1 MLWSKPLPLLLLQF
15 ILFNRLRVKMAL
27 VGLALLVAFLGL
39 SAPLLQKIFIDKLLN
54 QHSSAPLFQIANSLP
69 TGLWLLLGGL
79 AVFLNLSLYQLLS
92 YLCNLEAMKTQHAI
106 SKKLYQ
112 HLLQLRPLDY
122 QNKTTGELIAVY
134 ATDVPSCTILLEQ
147 SLPQGLNIIFPL
159 ILTPLVLVF
168 VFEVPAWGLLP
179 VLFLFVLVNFGLAY
193 RQSLFFYNFKSLAA
207 KRIGLVNEWIQNIRP
222 LRILNWM
229 PFFEQSIF
237 KARTIET
244 ANRIRMLNNGQTMNA
259 LSSSMTFILT
269 IYIIW
274 LIRLQN
280 PTPGQILAIF
290 WICSI
295 FLTRTFRQLPWFFTF
310 LFDAWTSITR
320 LSDVFNLGSQTPSDL
335 SFTTTPS
342 QLNLDS
348 AEKLIVKNLSLKIN
362 DKTILHNI
370 NLSFSSSQMI
380 GLIGPVAAGKS
391 LLLLSLMGETDA
403 EFEEYTIGHVNLL
416 NLPRQQWKLFFSYI
430 PQDGFLM
437 SASLRDNLNFEY
449 QSSTQLDAQIYN
461 HLPLVDFNPQSEGLS
476 HGLDTLI
483 GERGLNLSGGQK
495 QRVSLARTLIKEAPI
510 YLFDDCL
517 SAVDI
522 NTEKKLLD
530 NLFNQALDQKIKV
543 LVTSRME
550 LLTQM
555 DQVIFLYQGQILDLQ
570 SPEFK
575 LYIKQSEASC
585 S

>member
-1 MLWSKPLPLLLLQF
+1 MLWSKPLCLLQF
-15 ILFNRLRVKMAL
+15 ILFNRWRTKLAL
-27 VGLALLVAFLGL
+27 VTLALLVAFLGL
-39 SAPLLQKIFIDKLLN
+39 AAPLLQKIFIDTLLN
-54 QHSSAPLFQIANSLP
+54 RHSSVFFANLAQVLP
-69 TGLWLLLGGL
+69 TAVWLALGGITL
-79 AVFLNLSLYQLLS
+79 FLSLSLYQLLS
-92 YLCNLEAMKTQHAI
+92 YLCHLEAMKTQHHI

-134 ATDVPSCTILLEQ
+134 ATDIPSSTILLEQ

-159 ILTPLVLVF
+159 LLTPLVLIYLF
-168 VFEVPAWGLLP
+168 DVPAWGLLP
-179 VLFLFVLVNFGLAY
+179 VLFIFVLINFGMAY

-222 LRILNWM
+222 LRILNWI
-229 PFFEQSIF
+229 PFFERKIF
-237 KARTIET
+237 KAREIET
-244 ANRIRMLNNGQTMNA
+244 QNRIRMLNNGQTMNA

-274 LIRLQN
+274 LIRQQD
-280 PTPGQILAIF
+280 PTPGQLLAIF

-310 LFDAWTSITR
+310 LFDAWTSISR
-320 LSDVFNLGSQTPSDL
+320 LSEVFTLGATASSAAWPHEPRPILSQSRPPSL
-335 SFTTTPS
+335 R
-342 QLNLDS
+342 
-348 AEKLIVKNLSLKIN
+348 VKNLNLKIHQ
-362 DKTILHNI
+362 KVILKNV
-370 NLSFSSSQMI
+370 NLSVTHSQMI

-403 EFEEYTIGHVNLL
+403 EFEEYWIGDINLL
-416 NLPRQQWKLFFSYI
+416 TFPRQQWKSFFSYI

-449 QSSTQLDAQIYN
+449 DSSCENDEIIFKN
-461 HLPLVDFNPQSEGLS
+461 LPQVEFNPQTEGLPQ
-476 HGLDTLI
+476 GLDTVI

-522 NTEKKLLD
+522 NTEKKLLA
-530 NLFNQALDQKIKV
+530 NLFNQTLQTRIKI

-555 DQVIFLYQGQILDLQ
+555 DQVLFLYQGQILDLD

-575 LYIKQSEASC
+575 AYIKQTEAPC
-585 S
+585 